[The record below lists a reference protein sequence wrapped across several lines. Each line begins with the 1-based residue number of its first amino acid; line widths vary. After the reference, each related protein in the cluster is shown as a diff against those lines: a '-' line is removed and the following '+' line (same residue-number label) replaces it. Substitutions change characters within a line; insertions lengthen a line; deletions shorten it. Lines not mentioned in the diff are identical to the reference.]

1 MLRRCVWHIED
12 AEQNGGMHSWIAVQ
26 GFLGLSFLQR
36 QLQHAGTAGQVLAP
50 QVWGCMHQQWLQN
63 VLHE

>member
-36 QLQHAGTAGQVLAP
+36 QLQHAGTVGQVLAP
-50 QVWGCMHQQWLQN
+50 TSVG
-63 VLHE
+63 LHAPAVVAERAA